1 MSLRDVKGLRGVTY
15 EVCDESSDEALH
27 LAQYTRKTG
36 SSVTKFAGFVTILPV
51 QIDATSVSQQ
61 KLKVSATFRD
71 F

>member
-1 MSLRDVKGLRGVTY
+1 M
-15 EVCDESSDEALH
+15 CDESSDEALH